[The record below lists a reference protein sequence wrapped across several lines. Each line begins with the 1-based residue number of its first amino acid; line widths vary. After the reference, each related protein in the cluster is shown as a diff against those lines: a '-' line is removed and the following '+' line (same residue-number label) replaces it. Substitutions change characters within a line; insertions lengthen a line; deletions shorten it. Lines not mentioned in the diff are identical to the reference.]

1 MVPPL
6 LSRFETGASTHPGTQ
21 QRENQDACLAGTP
34 AGLWAVADGMGGHD
48 AGHYASHAM
57 IDALRTIM
65 PQASA
70 AQLLRAC
77 EACVVDVNNELMR
90 VAAETGTVIGTTLA
104 ALLTHDVHY
113 ACVWAG
119 DSRIYLVQKDGIALV
134 SRDHTEVQDLVERG
148 LLTEQ
153 EGRTSPGRH
162 ILTRAIGVSSELEL
176 EIAQGVLRHGDTFL
190 LCSDGLT
197 NYVTDAEL
205 HATLPGRTPQD
216 ACRALVDLAIGRGG
230 VDNVTVVVVRY
241 YFHCEPTS
249 GATTILDP
257 NPF

>member
-1 MVPPL
+1 MVASFL
-6 LSRFETGASTHPGTQ
+6 QRFETGASTHPGTR
-21 QRENQDACLAGTP
+21 QRENQDAHLNGTP

-48 AGHYASHAM
+48 AGRYASHAV
-57 IDALRTIM
+57 IEALRTIT

-77 EACVVDVNNELMR
+77 EACVIDVNNELMR
-90 VAAETGTVIGTTLA
+90 IAGETGTIIGTTLV

-119 DSRIYLVQKDGIALV
+119 DSRIYLAQGGAMTLV

-148 LLTEQ
+148 LLSEQ

-162 ILTRAIGVSSELEL
+162 ILTRAIGVSRELEL

-197 NYVTDAEL
+197 NYVDEAEL
-205 HATLPGRTPQD
+205 RTIHLDRTPQD
-216 ACRALVDLAIGRGG
+216 ACVALVDLAIGRGG
-230 VDNVTVVVVRY
+230 VDNVTAVVVRY
-241 YFHCEPTS
+241 HEVSEPAA
-249 GATTILDP
+249 GGMTIIEP
-257 NPF
+257 A